1 MEWITVIGLILFG
14 IGLLIIEVIFI
25 PGTTIVGIAGFIC
38 SGFGVYLGY
47 DYFDSTTGT
56 TILIVSSSFLLV
68 VMIYAF
74 KSRAWERF
82 SLKDE
87 NTGRFNDDFKVTL
100 SVGDQGQTISSLKPS
115 GKALFNEKELEVRS
129 NGGFINE
136 NQQIKIIRIEPNK
149 IIVEPIN

>member
-136 NQQIKIIRIEPNK
+136 NQQIRIIRIEPNK

>member
-47 DYFDSTTGT
+47 DYFGSATGT
-56 TILIVSSSFLLV
+56 TILIVSSGFLLV

-100 SVGDQGQTISSLKPS
+100 SVGDQGLTISSLKPS

>member
-100 SVGDQGQTISSLKPS
+100 SVGDQGQTTSSLKPS

>member
-47 DYFDSTTGT
+47 DYFGSATGT
-56 TILIVSSSFLLV
+56 TILIVSSGFLLV

>member
-47 DYFDSTTGT
+47 DYFGSATGT

-68 VMIYAF
+68 VMIYSF

>member
-47 DYFDSTTGT
+47 DYFGSATGT

>member
-47 DYFDSTTGT
+47 DYFGSATGT
-56 TILIVSSSFLLV
+56 TILIVSSGFLLV

-87 NTGRFNDDFKVTL
+87 NTGRFNDDFKVSL

>member
-47 DYFDSTTGT
+47 DYFGSTTGT
-56 TILIVSSSFLLV
+56 TILIVSSGFLLV

>member
-47 DYFDSTTGT
+47 DYFGSATGT
-56 TILIVSSSFLLV
+56 TILIVSSGFLLV

-115 GKALFNEKELEVRS
+115 GKALFNEKSWKSDQTVDSLMR
-129 NGGFINE
+129 IN
-136 NQQIKIIRIEPNK
+136 R
-149 IIVEPIN
+149 

>member
-1 MEWITVIGLILFG
+1 MEWITVIGLIVFG

-38 SGFGVYLGY
+38 AGFGVYLGY
-47 DYFDSTTGT
+47 DYFGSSTGT
-56 TILIVSSSFLLV
+56 IVLIASSAFMLV
-68 VMIYAF
+68 VIIYAF
-74 KSRAWERF
+74 KARAWERF

-100 SVGDQGQTISSLKPS
+100 SVGEQGQTISSLKPS

-136 NQQIKIIRIEPNK
+136 NQPVKIIRIEPNK